1 MQLEKGAVSS
11 SGQGQWE
18 SPSCLQPRL
27 APPTEQALEADSLG
41 LNPALARYQ
50 LRGQGQGDVTQLQ
63 KEGNSGVK
71 WG

>member
-1 MQLEKGAVSS
+1 MEKGAVSS

-18 SPSCLQPRL
+18 SPSCLQPHL

-50 LRGQGQGDVTQLQ
+50 LRGQGDVTQLQ